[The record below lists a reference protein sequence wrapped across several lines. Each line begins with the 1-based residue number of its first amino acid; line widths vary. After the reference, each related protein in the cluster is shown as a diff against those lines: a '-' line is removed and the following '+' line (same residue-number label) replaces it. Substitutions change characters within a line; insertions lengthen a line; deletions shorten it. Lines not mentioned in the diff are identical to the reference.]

1 MDNYYLARVE
11 MAITVKFVVTYTS
24 LYQNFSCMSFG
35 VICEYSVLK
44 YEHHQKEH
52 NQISICW
59 WYKTNCLTRLQEP
72 QRNPFKSAKRH

>member
-52 NQISICW
+52 NQISIC
-59 WYKTNCLTRLQEP
+59 
-72 QRNPFKSAKRH
+72 